1 MTIEELKS
9 KITEAGT
16 ELEFEKERIKTVQ
29 SQQKRRLAEI
39 LEQLNEAKEA
49 LRIIEELRKTHIG
62 KWLSIKGGFLF
73 CMDVDLS
80 DNVDEIVVCG
90 LRLQINSPDKLI
102 SLDNFRYGDCNP
114 FYLTKTEMVC
124 GNKDIQDSIVTKEIV
139 RAAVEKQLYIARKW
153 YDDVMDLSFEYAA
166 HKEMLEQ
173 PIEVL
178 ELPPYLIN
186 RLRWLEI
193 YKLKD
198 FLHLPDG
205 GLNGIR
211 GWGPKMQGIILDKL
225 AEKGLGDLC
234 HAVRFGVKL
243 IENI

>member
-1 MTIEELKS
+1 
-9 KITEAGT
+9 
-16 ELEFEKERIKTVQ
+16 
-29 SQQKRRLAEI
+29 
-39 LEQLNEAKEA
+39 
-49 LRIIEELRKTHIG
+49 
-62 KWLSIKGGFLF
+62 
-73 CMDVDLS
+73 
-80 DNVDEIVVCG
+80 
-90 LRLQINSPDKLI
+90 
-102 SLDNFRYGDCNP
+102 
-114 FYLTKTEMVC
+114 
-124 GNKDIQDSIVTKEIV
+124 
-139 RAAVEKQLYIARKW
+139 
-153 YDDVMDLSFEYAA
+153 MDLSFEYAA

-225 AEKGLGDLC
+225 TEKGLGDLC